1 MRPNR
6 FHSVYWHVTNY
17 DATAPN
23 TAILILLLTRGRRIV
38 APTTLRHLRHFFYT
52 QLRAA
57 DPENMVNN
65 QFFGTVTF

>member
-23 TAILILLLTRGRRIV
+23 TAYHWGLYAIQPALHLSLQSLI
-38 APTTLRHLRHFFYT
+38 
-52 QLRAA
+52 A
-57 DPENMVNN
+57 DSLESSR
-65 QFFGTVTF
+65 